1 MKKQKHKYKYNQ
13 KYIQSLRDKFKERS
27 KLQKVDMLQ
36 LLKILRGRDDNQAS
50 SG

>member
-1 MKKQKHKYKYNQ
+1 MKKRKYKHKYNQ

-27 KLQKVDMLQ
+27 KSQNVDMLQ

>member
-1 MKKQKHKYKYNQ
+1 MKKQKHKYNQ

-27 KLQKVDMLQ
+27 KLQNVDMLQ
-36 LLKILRGRDDNQAS
+36 LLKILRGSDDNQRG